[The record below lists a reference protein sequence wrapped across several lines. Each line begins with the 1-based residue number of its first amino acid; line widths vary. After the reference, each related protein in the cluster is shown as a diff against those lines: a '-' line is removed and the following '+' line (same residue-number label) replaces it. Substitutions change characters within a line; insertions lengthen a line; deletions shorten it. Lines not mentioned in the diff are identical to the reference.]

1 MKHITDYILESVNE
15 IDQLHKDYET
25 ADGASGQEKKDL
37 IAKYNV
43 DAKKTK
49 DIQHA
54 ILLKLQ
60 ELRKDKKEFNDED
73 IADFNHLSENDT
85 QYYAELKKENDDF
98 VKYLLEY
105 WENRIKKQGG
115 DLYNWINLT
124 SFSGLSFSSNEK
136 WLIKRYQK
144 VREELM
150 SRDPKN
156 IKAKEKEEYSIDTL
170 ITKLGSELEEFKK
183 IYLKRVEDNAK
194 DLYEHLPN
202 EITQMSARL
211 KKMEEEYHEKEK
223 EVKGFTARW
232 NLYKPIEKYANQL
245 NQKKAILRRYKTIKE
260 FITACLDD
268 AEKTFKGNVEAL
280 AHRVY
285 EKKFD
290 VDKIK
295 VSNVKDDPKIFKLM
309 IEDDT
314 KKLYCRSILA
324 AQFSSKMT
332 PHFRFIMT
340 DRK

>member
-15 IDQLHKDYET
+15 IDQLRKDCET
-25 ADGASGQEKKDL
+25 AGYATGQEKKDL
-37 IAKYNV
+37 MAKYNV
-43 DAKKTK
+43 ESKKSK
-49 DIQHA
+49 DIIHA
-54 ILLKLQ
+54 ILIKLQ
-60 ELRKDKKEFNDED
+60 ELRKDKKEFSVEDVND
-73 IADFNHLSENDT
+73 FSRLSENDT

-105 WENRIKKQGG
+105 WENRIKKQGR
-115 DLYNWINLT
+115 DLYKYINLT
-124 SFSGLSFSSNEK
+124 SFSNYNFSSAEK
-136 WLIKRYQK
+136 WFIKRYQK
-144 VREELM
+144 IREELM

-170 ITKLGSELEEFKK
+170 VTKLGSELEEFKK

-202 EITQMSARL
+202 EIIQMTARL
-211 KKMEEEYHEKEK
+211 KKMEEDYDKK
-223 EVKGFTARW
+223 KNEVKGYTARW

-245 NQKKAILRRYKTIKE
+245 SQKKAILKRYTTAKE